1 MKDVLIRIVEESESP
16 LIAQNRVREY
26 LQARVLDGLQRE
38 GAMVP
43 LAFHGGTA
51 LRFIY
56 RLPRH
61 SEDLD
66 FALEGEAR
74 LFNMGKTFKSVER
87 EFHREG
93 YDLDVKLSDSRVV
106 QNARLR
112 FSGLLFELGLSG
124 QRDEI
129 FTLKVEVDTKPPAG
143 AVLETTVV
151 RRHVTLQLHHHD
163 RSSLLAGKIHAILQ
177 RKYTKGRD
185 IYDLFWYLS
194 DSKWPGPNL
203 ALLNNALAQTEWGG
217 PIFTE
222 LNWRDIVQDRVGE
235 LDWKNVQN
243 DVGPFLERRD
253 ELNLLTRENLLGLL
267 E

>member
-1 MKDVLIRIVEESESP
+1 MKDVLVRIVDDSESP
-16 LIAQNRVREY
+16 LIALNQMREY

-66 FALEGEAR
+66 FALEGNAR
-74 LFNMGKTFKSVER
+74 SFNLEKAINSVER
-87 EFHREG
+87 VLHREG
-93 YDLDVKLSDSRVV
+93 YDLDIKLSDSRVV
-106 QNARLR
+106 QNAWLR
-112 FSGLLFELGLSG
+112 FPCLLFELGLSG

-129 FTLKVEVDTKPPAG
+129 FGLKVEVDTKPPAG
-143 AVLETTVV
+143 AVLDTTVV

-163 RSSLLAGKIHAILQ
+163 RSSLLAGKIYAILQ
-177 RKYTKGRD
+177 RKHIKGRD
-185 IYDLFWYLS
+185 IYDLFWYMS
-194 DSKWPGPNL
+194 DSEWPGPNL
-203 ALLNNALAQTEWGG
+203 TLLNNALAQTEWGG
-217 PIFTE
+217 PIFTA
-222 LNWRDIVQDRVGE
+222 LNWREIVQDRVGE
-235 LDWKNVQN
+235 LDWENVQN

-253 ELNLLTRENLLGLL
+253 ELNLLTRENLLSLL